1 MENYERSAWTFMVVK
16 GIYLGCYNT
25 PEEASRVY
33 QKAEKEY
40 FGEYAYKGGDM
51 NE

>member
-25 PEEASRVY
+25 